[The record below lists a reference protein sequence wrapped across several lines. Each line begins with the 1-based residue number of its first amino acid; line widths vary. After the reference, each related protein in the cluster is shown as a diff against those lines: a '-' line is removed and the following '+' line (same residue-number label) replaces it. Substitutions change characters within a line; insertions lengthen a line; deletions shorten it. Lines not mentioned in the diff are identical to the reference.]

1 MITTQKREP
10 ELFALHA
17 DQVSS
22 QALPDMPARTAAS
35 IECTTEEDSATCGRS
50 VAPTPRAPPHPSL
63 LASLPA
69 IPHAADDLAH
79 TGAPHTPVEA
89 GLEKKPEALPPL
101 IYPSPPESNGTG
113 SIRHAMMTA
122 SSILR
127 RSGKAVPERHG
138 FVGPFRILSGLFRRA
153 SDPVPATE
161 TLSSSAPLPPPPYTV
176 SEKATCLHT
185 TQLED
190 SGHVLVQLHLTV

>member
-1 MITTQKREP
+1 MRE
-10 ELFALHA
+10 LHLIA
-17 DQVSS
+17 IHIDRVESLT
-22 QALPDMPARTAAS
+22 LPDMPPRTAAS
-35 IECTTEEDSATCGRS
+35 VECVAEEDNGACAIS
-50 VAPTPRAPPHPSL
+50 VAPTPCAPPRRSL

-69 IPHAADDLAH
+69 IPHATDDLAH
-79 TGAPHTPVEA
+79 TSAPHTPVEA
-89 GLEKKPEALPPL
+89 GLGKKSEALPPL
-101 IYPSPPESNGTG
+101 VYPSPPQLNGTG
-113 SIRHAMMTA
+113 SIRHAMATA

-138 FVGPFRILSGLFRRA
+138 FAGPFRILSGLFRRA
-153 SDPVPATE
+153 SDPIPATE